1 MSLIQRIWL
10 ITLFLLVLAFGS
22 SIVIS
27 CLALRGHVEQTLRLK
42 NADNTNA
49 LALTMTQLD
58 KDPVTLEL
66 LLAAQFDTGHYRSI
80 SLVSNDDTFALT
92 RQDIAPV
99 AGVPGWF
106 VSLVDLDVPAGVATV
121 QEGWRQ
127 FGTLTVE
134 SHYQYAYRTLW
145 DSTRN
150 LLISFLLVGLLSLL
164 MAYGIVRGIRRPLDA
179 VIEQAR
185 RIGNRRFS
193 VSQEPAIRELRQ
205 VVSAMNQL
213 SRSVQQMLAQ
223 ESGKLE
229 QLQTRIHIDEPTG
242 LSNRA
247 HFLNRLDGLLQREDA
262 LANGML
268 AMVRVSRLAERNER
282 LGYAQTNALIIAVSR
297 SLQALEQDYPAAVT
311 GRLNGS
317 DFALLVAGDQQTQAL
332 ADALA
337 RVLQALPD
345 SPDFES
351 GLPASLMPYGPGD
364 TASSLLATLD
374 AALATAEHQAD
385 RYVEVVNGTKPVQL
399 YDSRDTWRAAL
410 VEALDSRTL
419 RFERYPVVSP
429 DNELLHEECPSR
441 LYLAGEWRSAAV
453 FIPWILRFDLGAAF
467 DLQMIDTAITQA
479 QNSAAPIAVNLS
491 AQSLAQSG
499 FNEALYSRLS
509 ARPQLADRLY
519 LEWPAAGALANRHA
533 FGALAKKLVAC
544 GYRIGLKHAGQELSR
559 IAELHDLGL
568 ARVKLD
574 AALIRDIDSQAQQQ
588 SYVRGICT
596 LLHSVGVSV
605 IAEGVQT
612 RAEQD
617 TLADLGLDGFTG
629 RGIFH
634 SE

>member
-10 ITLFLLVLAFGS
+10 IILLLLALAFGS

-27 CLALRGHVEQTLRLK
+27 YLSLRGHVEQTLRLK
-42 NADNTNA
+42 NADNANA

-66 LLAAQFDTGHYRSI
+66 LLSAQFDTGHYQSI

-92 RQDIAPV
+92 RRDATPV
-99 AGVPGWF
+99 TNVPGWF
-106 VSLVDLDVPAGVATV
+106 VSLIDLDVPAGVATV
-121 QEGWRQ
+121 QDGWLQ

-134 SHYQYAYRTLW
+134 SHYKYAYHTLW
-145 DSTRN
+145 QSTRN
-150 LLISFLLVGLLSLL
+150 LLTSFLLVALLSLL
-164 MAYGIVRGIRRPLDA
+164 VAFGIVRGIRRPLDA

-193 VSQEPAIRELRQ
+193 VSQEPTIRELRE

-229 QLQTRIHIDEPTG
+229 QLQARIRLDELTG
-242 LSNRA
+242 LNNRA
-247 HFLNRLDGLLQREDA
+247 YFLNRLDGLLQREDA

-268 AMVRVSRLAERNER
+268 AIVRVPRLAERNER
-282 LGYAQTNALIIAVSR
+282 LGYAQTNVLITGVSR
-297 SLQALEQDYPAAVT
+297 SLQALEQDYATAFA

-317 DFALLVAGDQQTQAL
+317 DFVLLVAGDQQTHTL
-332 ADALA
+332 ADALT

-345 SPDFES
+345 SPAFES

-385 RYVEVVNGTKPVQL
+385 RHVEVVNGTKPVQL
-399 YDSRDTWRAAL
+399 YDSRDAWRAAL
-410 VEALDSRTL
+410 VEALDSRAL
-419 RFERYPVVSP
+419 RFEHYPVVTP

-467 DLQMIDTAITQA
+467 DLQMIDAAIVQA
-479 QNSAAPIAVNLS
+479 RNSATPIAVNLS
-491 AQSLAQSG
+491 AQSLGQSG
-499 FNEALYSRLS
+499 FSEALYSRLS
-509 ARPQLADRLY
+509 AQPQLADRLY
-519 LEWPAAGALANRHA
+519 LEWPAAGALANRDS
-533 FGALAKKLVAC
+533 FGVLADKLNAC

-559 IAELHDLGL
+559 IAELHDLGV
-568 ARVKLD
+568 ASVKLD
-574 AALIRDIDSQAQQQ
+574 AALIRDIDSHTEQQ
-588 SYVRGICT
+588 SYVRGLCT

-629 RGIFH
+629 RGILH
-634 SE
+634 SQ